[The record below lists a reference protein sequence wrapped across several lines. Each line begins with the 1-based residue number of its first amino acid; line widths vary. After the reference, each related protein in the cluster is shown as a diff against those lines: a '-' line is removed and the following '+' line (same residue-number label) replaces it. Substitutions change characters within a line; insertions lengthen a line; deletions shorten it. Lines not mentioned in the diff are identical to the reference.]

1 MIHNPQQIVEEILSE
16 QKLNIFDIFAILF
29 VYCDSRFRAILD
41 ESEGEYGRIQKI
53 AVQLAEIIRARHMS
67 ALDCLGTET
76 RKWLVSELES
86 TLKKYSFDQ
95 KCYILAR
102 AIDIAYTEF
111 VISHVELS
119 RMFSMISPHL
129 NLNLNLGLVYL
140 KPGAPLVPR
149 GGVIP
154 VPYRTGTEKETN
166 IRDHLDNFLCLQVP
180 EGYEVDFKS
189 LDFSTWLDFPQSLE
203 TFKIAL
209 VPLIDRTSQLVP
221 FVSEPDE
228 KGNRPYR
235 VVGLQDVEGVTHLA
249 LEALKVANDEGA
261 TIVIF
266 PELCVSEEVRVTIAN
281 RLRSKEFPSIK
292 MVVAGSFH
300 EKLGERWYNI
310 AHVLDSEGNE
320 LWQQRKL
327 EPNTIMHYE
336 LAQVPNLVVYAG
348 SNLKEGIAAS
358 PRKIIIR
365 DTPIGRMVVV
375 ICSDLLLE
383 DSPHRK
389 IFKDMRAN
397 LIIVPAMT
405 SVVEPDFIDAAE
417 EFAEHCQA
425 VTIVCNACCLPRES
439 LSSKK
444 DDIKVSVAYYPRPPS
459 KWWRRCNN
467 VPGECTS
474 HRCLREFILSLDAHP
489 LGFE

>member
-1 MIHNPQQIVEEILSE
+1 
-16 QKLNIFDIFAILF
+16 
-29 VYCDSRFRAILD
+29 
-41 ESEGEYGRIQKI
+41 
-53 AVQLAEIIRARHMS
+53 
-67 ALDCLGTET
+67 
-76 RKWLVSELES
+76 
-86 TLKKYSFDQ
+86 
-95 KCYILAR
+95 
-102 AIDIAYTEF
+102 
-111 VISHVELS
+111 
-119 RMFSMISPHL
+119 
-129 NLNLNLGLVYL
+129 
-140 KPGAPLVPR
+140 
-149 GGVIP
+149 
-154 VPYRTGTEKETN
+154 
-166 IRDHLDNFLCLQVP
+166 
-180 EGYEVDFKS
+180 
-189 LDFSTWLDFPQSLE
+189 
-203 TFKIAL
+203 
-209 VPLIDRTSQLVP
+209 
-221 FVSEPDE
+221 
-228 KGNRPYR
+228 
-235 VVGLQDVEGVTHLA
+235 
-249 LEALKVANDEGA
+249 
-261 TIVIF
+261 
-266 PELCVSEEVRVTIAN
+266 
-281 RLRSKEFPSIK
+281 
-292 MVVAGSFH
+292 
-300 EKLGERWYNI
+300 
-310 AHVLDSEGNE
+310 
-320 LWQQRKL
+320 
-327 EPNTIMHYE
+327 MHYE